1 MNKLEQISK
10 HLSQYISVDD
20 NYIYL
25 LILTIAV
32 VLVATIMKR
41 IVIRLM
47 KSIKN
52 NYKEYSYTRSLKI
65 FINLIEWL
73 TIFFIWEEHI
83 KSIITLI
90 SFISAAIA
98 FSLRDIILNLF
109 SGIYIK
115 LKKPFKV
122 EDRIQINDLKG
133 DVINTTAMNFE
144 VLEISDKENGGQSTG
159 IIITF
164 PNSIIF
170 QSPVKNYN
178 KAFKYIWD
186 EITVKVPIDCD
197 LASCKEELYRI
208 VNNNQIIKAIPPKMK
223 NQINEV
229 GTDYRIYYNKFDPII
244 YTKVDDNHVELQIR
258 FLIHPKKMRYVES
271 QLWNR
276 ILIAQSENKLTLYKE

>member
-1 MNKLEQISK
+1 
-10 HLSQYISVDD
+10 
-20 NYIYL
+20 
-25 LILTIAV
+25 
-32 VLVATIMKR
+32 
-41 IVIRLM
+41 
-47 KSIKN
+47 
-52 NYKEYSYTRSLKI
+52 
-65 FINLIEWL
+65 
-73 TIFFIWEEHI
+73 
-83 KSIITLI
+83 
-90 SFISAAIA
+90 
-98 FSLRDIILNLF
+98 
-109 SGIYIK
+109 
-115 LKKPFKV
+115 
-122 EDRIQINDLKG
+122 
-133 DVINTTAMNFE
+133 MNFE

-159 IIITF
+159 IIVTF

-197 LASCKEELYRI
+197 LSSCKKELYRI

-271 QLWNR
+271 QLWNK